1 MGFEDQMMTKDKYS
15 VSAYFSQVEPILFYC
30 PSNILKRAGKKL
42 GTNSLPQNNLYNMRC
57 WLSTS
62 DLLWPNQFTPS
73 LVPMK
78 KPSTILSEIVDEDG
92 YRNEFEV

>member
-1 MGFEDQMMTKDKYS
+1 M
-15 VSAYFSQVEPILFYC
+15 
-30 PSNILKRAGKKL
+30 
-42 GTNSLPQNNLYNMRC
+42 GTNSLPQNNLYKMRC

-62 DLLWPNQFTPS
+62 DLSRPNQFTPS

-78 KPSTILSEIVDEDG
+78 KPSTILSEIVDDDG